1 MHTKSLHNQS
11 PSTNMNQTAPY
22 WVTTKMLKEVFEK
35 FPDLTVRETS
45 AILTAFELGI
55 VYALHKDIPE
65 KKTCKLL
72 DKGE

>member
-1 MHTKSLHNQS
+1 
-11 PSTNMNQTAPY
+11 MNQKVPY

-35 FPDLTVRETS
+35 HQDLTVRETS

-55 VYALHKDIPE
+55 VYALTKDIPE
-65 KKTCKLL
+65 KKICKLL

>member
-1 MHTKSLHNQS
+1 MNSKINLTPL
-11 PSTNMNQTAPY
+11 TNMNQTAPY

-65 KKTCKLL
+65 KKICKLL